1 MYINRL
7 NLRAFGKFI
16 HRKIYFGNKFNI
28 VYGENETGKSTLHNF
43 IEVMMYGFDDDT
55 SKYNKYKPWNS
66 LLYKGTVEIGD
77 EEGKYLVTRDFLLGT
92 LQVFRKTKES
102 SDFPLE
108 DINAPGEHFF
118 NINRVSFNNTVSISQ
133 LGNKTEKELADEL
146 KNKIINLSK
155 TKDEDISMDRIMQNL
170 YRIKEEAGSE
180 NNDKTLLG
188 QYSLRLSELAM
199 ARENSLNSS
208 GQVMFLAMEKKKLQ
222 GKIHALNKR
231 IGEKNNEISEYELS
245 LEKQKFLK
253 AEPVKKEIDSLNN
266 EIKSL
271 ESDIK
276 NCSKEDYKEAAETES
291 NLASMKNER
300 QRMIEEKEEC
310 LSELKLNESDLSN
323 YIPKDFDIDKLNMDY
338 SIYKANNEKMNS
350 LKLKIK
356 SGRESIDSINIDEIN
371 KFIDD
376 YIKVEEII
384 KKIEINDVLSDS
396 KNYDIMKKFGKKQGA
411 ISLLTGLLGTVSVL
425 GAAASCY
432 FAYYYGNINYY
443 YGCIGFLLGI
453 ICYIFSW
460 RKRNNAI
467 SAKKEIESMECEYA
481 DYKLSSRQ
489 LNEQKGEIIKR
500 NNCEDS
506 NNMADAYQK
515 KSAEK
520 NVYEEKIKLLKYD
533 DNALNEILEENKQ
546 IEKQLAKILNAFDLP
561 LSKDIK
567 IFSDNIAA
575 VNEAYK
581 RKDSVKLNIEKLKNK
596 LEQINHDI
604 TRLDKE
610 INFEE
615 RRFEMI
621 LKSNGADDIE
631 SFRKAVDLNEKYKVL
646 LNRRE
651 YCEKILENIIGNND
665 YFELESKTINIS
677 DEVKEINKDEI
688 QLSIFKLN
696 EEKTELLRSI
706 ADIHKEIEY
715 IEGNARSLA
724 EIEEEI
730 NFYEE
735 KISTFKNKIKIAEIA
750 AEKITKISDS
760 IKGNFMPLLRKSISD
775 NFAYLTGEKYNSVDI
790 DEDMNITVM
799 SEEETDRKI
808 ELESLS
814 GGTLDQ
820 LYLSLRIALS
830 NILSGNHNIPL
841 ILDDSF
847 VQYDSKRLKKSLEML
862 SRESERRQ
870 VILFTCQEREAEFSK
885 QMNIKFNYIK
895 L

>member
-7 NLRAFGKFI
+7 HLRAFGKFI

-43 IEVMMYGFDDDT
+43 IELMMYGFDEDT
-55 SKYNKYKPWNS
+55 AKYNKYKPWNS
-66 LLYKGTVEIGD
+66 PLYKGTVELG
-77 EEGKYLVTRDFLLGT
+77 EEEKYLISRDFLLGT
-92 LQVFRKTKES
+92 VQVFRKVNEANEY
-102 SDFPLE
+102 PIE
-108 DINAPGEHFF
+108 DINVPGEHFF

-146 KNKIINLSK
+146 KNKIVNLSK
-155 TKDEDISMDRIMQNL
+155 TKDENISMDRIMQSL

-188 QYSLRLSELAM
+188 QYSLRLSELEM
-199 ARENSLNSS
+199 ARENSLNSKR
-208 GQVMFLAMEKKKLQ
+208 QVMFLAMEKKKFQ
-222 GKIHALNKR
+222 SKIHELNMR
-231 IGEKNNEISEYELS
+231 IEEKNKEISEYELT

-253 AEPVKKEIDSLNN
+253 AEPVKKEMDIINN
-266 EIKSL
+266 EIKLL
-271 ESDIK
+271 ENNII
-276 NCSKEDYKEAAETES
+276 NCSKEDYKEASETES
-291 NLASMKNER
+291 SLASMKNEK
-300 QRMIEEKEEC
+300 QRMTEEKEEC
-310 LSELKLNESDLSN
+310 ISELKVKELDLSN
-323 YIPKDFDIDKLNMDY
+323 YIPENFDIERLNIDY
-338 SIYKANNEKMNS
+338 SIYKANNEKINS
-350 LKLKIK
+350 LKKKIK
-356 SGRESIDSINIDEIN
+356 SGKESIESINIDEIN
-371 KFIDD
+371 NFLDD
-376 YIKVEEII
+376 YKEVEEIN
-384 KKIEINDVLSDS
+384 KKIEINDVLRDS
-396 KNYDIMKKFGKKQGA
+396 KNYDLMKKFGKKHGV
-411 ISLLTGLLGTVSVL
+411 ISFLTGLLGTASIL
-425 GAAASCY
+425 AAAASCY
-432 FAYYYGNINYY
+432 IAYYDNDINYY
-443 YGCIGFLLGI
+443 YGSIGFLLGI

-460 RKRNNAI
+460 RKRNIAL

-481 DYKLSSRQ
+481 DYTLSNIQ
-489 LNEQKGEIIKR
+489 LNDKKDEIIKR
-500 NNCEDS
+500 NECEDF
-506 NNMADAYQK
+506 NNMAEVFRK

-520 NVYEEKIKLLKYD
+520 GVYEEKVKLLKYD
-533 DNALNEILEENKQ
+533 DNSLNEILEENNQ
-546 IEKQLAKILNAFDLP
+546 IEEHLTKILNDFKLP
-561 LSKDIK
+561 LSQ
-567 IFSDNIAA
+567 DNIVA

-581 RKDSVKLNIEKLKNK
+581 RKDIVKLHIEKLKNK
-596 LEQINHDI
+596 IEQINHDI
-604 TRLDKE
+604 TRLNKE

-621 LKSNGADDIE
+621 LKSNGASDIE
-631 SFRKAVDLNEKYKVL
+631 AFKKAVDLNERYKVL
-646 LNRRE
+646 INRRE
-651 YCEKILENIIGNND
+651 YLENILENIIGNND
-665 YFELESKTINIS
+665 YLELKNRTINVS
-677 DEVKEINKDEI
+677 DEVKEINKQDI

-696 EEKTELLRSI
+696 EEKTKLLNSI
-706 ADIHKEIEY
+706 DDIHKEIED
-715 IEGNARSLA
+715 IEDNTRSLA

-760 IKGNFMPLLRKSISD
+760 IKGDFMPLLRKSISD
-775 NFAYLTGEKYNSVDI
+775 NFSYLTVEKYKSVDI

-799 SEEETDRKI
+799 SEEEKDRKI
-808 ELESLS
+808 ELENLS

-830 NILSGNHNIPL
+830 NILSGNQNIPL

-870 VILFTCQEREAEFSK
+870 VILFTCQEREAELSK